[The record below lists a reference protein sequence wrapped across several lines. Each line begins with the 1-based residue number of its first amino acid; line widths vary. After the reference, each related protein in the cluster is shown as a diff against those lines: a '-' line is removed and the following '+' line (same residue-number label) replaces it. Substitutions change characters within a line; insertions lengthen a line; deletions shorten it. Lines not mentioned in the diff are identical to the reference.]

1 MMAGSRLLAVIR
13 KEFIQIIRDPR
24 TLVITFG
31 IPVVQMFLL
40 GYTATTDVRDVPLAV
55 FDQDRSPQARAL
67 LDAYRA
73 ADYFKLSF
81 DVSSQSELQA
91 LIDGGQARAG
101 LIIPPRYGD
110 LVSSGQTATVAF
122 VLDGSDPNVASTSL
136 AAAELIGQSYST
148 ELTLQTLQRKGL
160 ASAFHP
166 AVQVRS
172 RVWYNPD
179 LLSSVFMVP
188 ALIGI
193 ILQLLATMLTSTAI
207 VRERER
213 GTIEQL
219 IVTPIRSW
227 ELIVGKMVP
236 YTLLAM
242 FDTAEILIVG
252 WLWFGVPFRGS
263 LALLLGL
270 SGVFLVGSLGIGLF
284 ISTVAH
290 TQQEAM
296 MLSWFTLLPTI
307 FLSGFLFPL
316 AAMPI
321 FLQAVS
327 YVVPLRYFLIIIR
340 SILLKGV
347 GAGALVP
354 QSVALTV
361 FAVAVMTMAALR
373 FRKRLD

>member
-1 MMAGSRLLAVIR
+1 MMAGSRLLAIIR

-91 LIDGGQARAG
+91 LIDGGKATAG
-101 LIIPPRYGD
+101 LIIPPNYGD
-110 LVSSGQTATVAF
+110 LVASGQTATVAF

-179 LLSSVFMVP
+179 LISSVFMVP

-242 FDTAEILIVG
+242 FDTAEILVVS
-252 WLWFGVPFRGS
+252 WLWFHVPFRGS
-263 LALLLGL
+263 LTLLLGL
-270 SGVFLVGSLGIGLF
+270 SGVFLIGSLGIGLF

-321 FLQAVS
+321 VLQAVS
-327 YVVPLRYFLIIIR
+327 YVIPLRYFLIIIR

-361 FAVAVMTMAALR
+361 FAAAVMTMAALR